1 MALELLLGRKKRAPQ
16 FSVAG
21 SSVLLLELDA
31 SISEGHSFTNSVTRF
46 PVEDGSDITDHI
58 KIEPDQISIE
68 GFVTNSPIKNLIQM
82 RDNPTVSSGGLDRV
96 TSAYETLLGISG
108 RNGYPPAMVDIF
120 TTMRTFT
127 DMVMTSLSIPR
138 DGGTGEALRFSA
150 EFVHIRKIS
159 LAQATIF
166 YTSGKKYGAD
176 GVEDDGQGTSPQGTQ
191 IPVEAPPSKDTLLKT
206 LSTLVNKAL
215 LKN

>member
-16 FSVAG
+16 FSTAG

-31 SISEGHSFTNSVTRF
+31 SISEDHSFSNAVTRF

-58 KIEPDQISIE
+58 KLEPDQISIN
-68 GFVTNSPIKNLIQM
+68 GFVTNSPIKNLVQM

-108 RNGYPPAMVDIF
+108 RNGTSPVLVDIF
-120 TTMRTFT
+120 TSLRIFT
-127 DMVMTSLSIPR
+127 DMVMTSLTIPR
-138 DGGTGEALRFSA
+138 NGGTGEALQFSA
-150 EFVHIRKIS
+150 EFVHIRKVS

-166 YTSGKKYGAD
+166 YTSGKKYGA
-176 GVEDDGQGTSPQGTQ
+176 GGIEDDGQGTSAQGKQ
-191 IPVEAPPSKDTLLKT
+191 IPEVAPPNKDTLLISVSKMIN
-206 LSTLVNKAL
+206 STLLEN
-215 LKN
+215 